1 MNIRYTLR
9 AALMAS
15 SCLLPLVSAHAD
27 DFDVGA
33 AAPAQKAAPALDNSI
48 DVGSLYTS
56 SRSFKFGQYTGDTK
70 NGGTGIG
77 DFLVRGRD
85 AWDSGTTTYWE
96 LVGKDLGLDSR
107 SASFKYGEQGKWSAK
122 IFYDGTPYWQ
132 SNSFHTV
139 FDSSGKGTL
148 AGGLTRGGTIAPVTP
163 LNYPTCPAGTTST
176 ASQICSTAQSS
187 PANAA
192 NEANWPSIAGQL
204 SVQDVKTQRDKV
216 GGEFSYNW
224 GNWSVNGNLTHE
236 HKEGT
241 KENSL
246 VFASTS
252 VAYPNIASTA
262 VKMANGSYN
271 YFPGGLTTS
280 MMYFPEPINYDNDR
294 YVAKAAYST
303 KKLQASLT
311 YTFTKFTDNNNNFAA
326 QDPFQTIQWGGAA
339 PSNSGAGS
347 AGWLYAN
354 GLSGA
359 GIVSPLW
366 NSISGGAALA
376 AGQVAPSFIPLTAAY
391 SLPPSSSSHQVKAQA
406 AYNMDY
412 NTRVAGTFQYGVNY
426 QDDAFNPVSNT
437 ASVQS
442 LPASWGS
449 ASSLGNSLAGVAEN
463 WFGNL
468 TVTSRPMPKL
478 NVKAALTI
486 DDRDNLTPS
495 RQYANAVTD
504 GTLTDGGAVT
514 QNLPYRFLK
523 EKGVV
528 EAGYSILPETKVTVS
543 DTFSV
548 KDSKYLTVDRN
559 TENAA
564 AARVNSSITDNVTG
578 SLGYTFSNR
587 TARLQN
593 CTWISSTECAYTAPW
608 AALGGIGTLS
618 HADPAVQVPYSQSAR
633 RRHEIKESLDW
644 MPVTGLDLDL
654 TASLAADNYPSNTLG
669 VKNDTQWEVD
679 PSISFT
685 PNPKASYNLFY
696 SYIESYQ
703 GASFQPPGYP
713 NWGTKTTDTSH
724 TVGATANWK
733 PVDKLKISM
742 VYNLS
747 YGDTAILTQNM
758 MNGVVLNPTN
768 NCASLGISCS
778 NALLFA
784 NAAQLPDTKNL
795 MNSFRLSGEYQ
806 FNETMSIWTGYTF
819 QKLNSNDWTYS
830 QAAVS
835 PQYYN
840 FVLNGDQNPSYTVHT
855 LGAALR
861 VKW

>member
-1 MNIRYTLR
+1 MTIRYTLR
-9 AALMAS
+9 AALLAS
-15 SCLLPLVSAHAD
+15 TCMLPLAVAQAD
-27 DFDVGA
+27 DFDVGS
-33 AAPAQKAAPALDNSI
+33 AAPAQKAAPSLDNS
-48 DVGSLYTS
+48 VEAGSLYTS
-56 SRSFKFGQYTGDTK
+56 KRSFKFGQYSGDTK

-96 LVGKDLGLDSR
+96 LTGDNLGLNSR

-122 IFYDGTPYWQ
+122 IWYDGVPYWQ

-139 FDSSGKGTL
+139 FDTTGKGTL
-148 AGGLTRGGTIAPVTP
+148 AGGLTRGGTVAPVTP

-176 ASQICSTAQSS
+176 VSQICSVAQAT

-204 SVQDVKTQRDKV
+204 SVQDVKTQRDRV
-216 GGEFSYNW
+216 GGDFNYIW

-241 KENSL
+241 KENSM

-252 VAYPNIASTA
+252 VSYPNIASTA

-280 MMYFPEPINYDNDR
+280 MMYFPEPVNYDNDR
-294 YVAKAAYST
+294 YQAKAAYTT
-303 KKLQASLT
+303 KKLQASVT

-326 QDPFQTIQWGGAA
+326 QDPFQTIQWGGGA
-339 PSNSGAGS
+339 PANSGAGS
-347 AGWLYAN
+347 AGALYAA

-376 AGQVAPSFIPLTAAY
+376 AGQVAPSYIPLTAAY
-391 SLPPSSSSHQVKAQA
+391 SLPPSTSSHQVKAQA
-406 AYNMDY
+406 AYNMDW

-437 ASVQS
+437 AAIQS

-449 ASSLGNSLAGVAEN
+449 AATLGNSLAGIAEN

-478 NVKAALTI
+478 NVKAAVTI

-495 RQYANAVTD
+495 RQYANVVTD
-504 GTLTDGGAVT
+504 GTLTDGGAVA

-523 EKGVV
+523 EKAVL
-528 EAGYSILPETKVTVS
+528 EAGYMILPETKITVS
-543 DTFSV
+543 DTYSI
-548 KDSKYLTVDRN
+548 KDSKYLSVSRN

-564 AARVNSSITDNVTG
+564 TARVNSTLLTDVTG
-578 SLGYTFSNR
+578 SLGYTYSNR

-593 CTWISSTECAYTAPW
+593 CTWISATTCGYVAPW
-608 AALGGIGTLS
+608 QALSGGLQNG
-618 HADPAVQVPYSQSAR
+618 HPDPSGFVPYSQSAR
-633 RRHEIKESLDW
+633 NRHEIKESIDW
-644 MPVTGLDLDL
+644 AARPGLDLEL
-654 TASLAADNYPSNTLG
+654 TGSVAADYYPSNTYG
-669 VKNDTQWEVD
+669 VKNSTQWEIN
-679 PSISFT
+679 PNISYA
-685 PNPKASYNLFY
+685 PNAKANYNLFY
-696 SYIESYQ
+696 SYTEMYQ
-703 GASFQPPGYP
+703 GAAFNQPGNPVFT
-713 NWGTKTTDTSH
+713 TKTTDTSH
-724 TVGATANWK
+724 TVGASANWK
-733 PVDKLKISM
+733 PMDKLKISA
-742 VYNLS
+742 VYNFS
-747 YGDTAILTQNM
+747 YGDTAILTQD
-758 MNGVVLNPTN
+758 MNNGIVLNPAN
-768 NCASLGISCS
+768 NCAATPLSCS
-778 NALLFA
+778 NNLTFD
-784 NAAQLPDTKNL
+784 NMTPLPDTKNTL
-795 MNSFRLSGEYQ
+795 NSFRLSGEYQ
-806 FNETMSIWTGYTF
+806 FNDAMSVWTGYTF
-819 QKLNSNDWTYS
+819 QKLNSSDWTYS

-835 PQYYN
+835 PLYYN
-840 FVLNGDQNPSYTVHT
+840 FVLNGDNNPSYTVHT
-855 LGAALR
+855 VGAALR